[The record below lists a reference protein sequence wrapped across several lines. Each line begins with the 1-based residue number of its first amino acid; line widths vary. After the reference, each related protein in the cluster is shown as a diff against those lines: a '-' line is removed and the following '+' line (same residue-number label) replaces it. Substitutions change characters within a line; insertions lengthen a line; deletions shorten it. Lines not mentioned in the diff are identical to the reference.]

1 MKPMNITPLHPF
13 GAEVTGLDLADVS
26 ASQLDQLA
34 HLVATARVVVFPQQV
49 IDDAAFVRFLS
60 GFGPLTF
67 TQGETPVDQAP
78 DLNVVSNVG
87 RLTPPRSVFHTDTSY
102 VARPPALSALRPV
115 LLPSQGGLTLFSDQV
130 AAAAGLPQRF
140 LDALAG
146 RSVLHQTTGPNG
158 QTQGTRQPLLRRHPL
173 TGDVALYL
181 STPQRC
187 TDISGMDASA
197 SQRVIAALYRRSIRP
212 ARLYRHAWQPGDI
225 LMWDNRVTM
234 HRADHG
240 GVVGDRVLHRGM
252 VLGEQPVAAN

>member
-1 MKPMNITPLHPF
+1 MPMNITPLHPF

-26 ASQLDQLA
+26 ALQFDQLA
-34 HLVATARVVVFPQQV
+34 HLVASARVVVFRQQA
-49 IDDAAFVRFLS
+49 IDDATFVRFLG

-67 TQGETPVDQAP
+67 TEGETPVEQAP
-78 DLNVVSNVG
+78 DLNVVSNLG

-102 VARPPALSALRPV
+102 VARPPSLSALRPV
-115 LLPSQGGLTLFSDQV
+115 LLPTQGGLTLFSDQV
-130 AAAAGLPQRF
+130 AAAAGLPPRF
-140 LDALAG
+140 RDALMG
-146 RSVLHQTTGPNG
+146 RSVLHQTTGPDG
-158 QTQGTRQPLLRRHPL
+158 QPHGTRQPLLRRHPL

-187 TDISGMDASA
+187 TDTSGMDART

-212 ARLYRHAWQPGDI
+212 ARLYRHAWQLGDI

-240 GVVGDRVLHRGM
+240 GVVGDRVLHRGL
-252 VLGEQPVAAN
+252 VRGEALVAAN

>member
-1 MKPMNITPLHPF
+1 MPMIIKPLHPF
-13 GAEVTGLDLADVS
+13 GAEVTALDLANVS
-26 ASQLDQLA
+26 AAQFEQLA
-34 HLVATARVVVFPQQV
+34 HLVATARVVVFRRQE
-49 IDDAAFVRFLS
+49 IDDAAFVRFLG

-67 TQGETPVDQAP
+67 TQGETPVAQAP

-102 VARPPALSALRPV
+102 VPCPPSLSALRPV
-115 LLPSQGGLTLFSDQV
+115 LLPTQGGLTLFSDQV
-130 AAAAGLPQRF
+130 AAAAGLPQRTR
-140 LDALAG
+140 DALKG
-146 RSVLHQTTGPNG
+146 RSVLHQTTGPDG
-158 QTQGTRQPLLRRHPL
+158 QPQGTRQPLLRRHPL

-187 TDISGMDASA
+187 TDVSDMAAATSA
-197 SQRVIAALYRRSIRP
+197 RVIAALYRRSIRP

-240 GVVGDRVLHRGM
+240 GVIGDRVLHRGL
-252 VLGEQPVAAN
+252 VRGEEPVAAN